1 MLTATLLRDGEATP
15 LESAADIPRHLPE
28 HPGEVLWVDL
38 IDATEDDLTRIQEDF
53 GLHALAIDDVRHQG
67 QRPKIELYPTHAFLV
82 AYAHDADPL
91 DLPPVGMFVGDR
103 WLITVRSRNAAG
115 RAFETHQAEQRFI
128 RQCGEQADIGFLVYT
143 VLDEMVDG
151 YFTTVDDVEDRIANL
166 EELLFEAYGDNA
178 PRNAAGERAMVA
190 TDHRVQGEL
199 LHLRKVLIAL
209 RRKVVPLRDVMLVIL
224 RREISVIEDE
234 TILYFQDVLDH
245 LLRIVDEIDT
255 QRELLGNVVD
265 AHLALVANRT
275 NSVMKKTSGWGA
287 ILIVATLIAGI
298 YGMNFRNMPEL
309 TWRFGYLTA
318 LGMMLVVTGGLYVY
332 FKRKGWL

>member
-1 MLTATLLRDGEATP
+1 VLTATLLRDGEITP
-15 LESAADIPRHLPE
+15 LGDPADISEHLPE
-28 HPGEVLWVDL
+28 RPGEVLWVDV
-38 IDATEDDLTRIQEDF
+38 IDATEGDLKCIQDEFD
-53 GLHALAIDDVRHQG
+53 LHALAIDDVRHQG
-67 QRPKIELYPTHAFLV
+67 QRPKIELYAAHAFVV
-82 AYAHDADPL
+82 AYAHDPDPL
-91 DLPPVGMFVGDR
+91 DLPPVGMFVGER

-115 RAFETHQAEQRFI
+115 RAFEIEGSQQRFV
-128 RQCGEQADIGFLVYT
+128 RRCGAKAEIGFLLYT

-151 YFTTVDDVEDRIANL
+151 YFTTVDEVEDRIANL
-166 EELLFEAYGDNA
+166 EELLFESYGDDG
-178 PRNAAGERAMVA
+178 PQSAAGERAMVA

-298 YGMNFRNMPEL
+298 YGMNFRHMPEL
-309 TWRFGYLTA
+309 TWRFGYLGA
-318 LGMMLVVTGGLYVY
+318 LGVMLVVTGGLYVY

>member
-1 MLTATLLRDGEATP
+1 
-15 LESAADIPRHLPE
+15 
-28 HPGEVLWVDL
+28 
-38 IDATEDDLTRIQEDF
+38 
-53 GLHALAIDDVRHQG
+53 
-67 QRPKIELYPTHAFLV
+67 
-82 AYAHDADPL
+82 
-91 DLPPVGMFVGDR
+91 
-103 WLITVRSRNAAG
+103 
-115 RAFETHQAEQRFI
+115 
-128 RQCGEQADIGFLVYT
+128 
-143 VLDEMVDG
+143 
-151 YFTTVDDVEDRIANL
+151 
-166 EELLFEAYGDNA
+166 
-178 PRNAAGERAMVA
+178 MVA

-298 YGMNFRNMPEL
+298 YGMNFRHMPEL
-309 TWRFGYLTA
+309 TWRFGYLGA
-318 LGMMLVVTGGLYVY
+318 LGVMLVVTGGLYVY